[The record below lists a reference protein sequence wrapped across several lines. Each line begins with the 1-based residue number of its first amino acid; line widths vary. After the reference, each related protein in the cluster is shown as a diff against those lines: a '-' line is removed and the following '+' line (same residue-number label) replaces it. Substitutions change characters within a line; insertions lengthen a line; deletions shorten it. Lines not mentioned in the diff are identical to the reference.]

1 MKRLILVPLMLL
13 AMAGTVVG
21 QAQIEDIKYT
31 GGRPLLYAYIQEIAD
46 TDNIWTINNETDTSD
61 SKTFRILPGAELT
74 SWHQIQHSDLVM
86 DYTVALYSSN
96 LSGTLPNGG
105 AEIWTEVSTVTIT
118 DTLWTEKDWGVV
130 EAHYIRFQIRPVN
143 ADWTDADTL
152 NHVGIVFENK

>member
-13 AMAGTVVG
+13 VATGLVYG
-21 QAQIEDIKYT
+21 ERIELLRGSNNRI
-31 GGRPLLYAYIQEIAD
+31 LLYDYIQEIAD
-46 TDNIWTINNETDTSD
+46 TDNIWTINNEADTSD
-61 SKTFRILPGAELT
+61 SKTYRILPGAELT

-118 DTLWTEKDWGVV
+118 DTLWTEKDWGAV

-143 ADWTDADTL
+143 TDWTNADTL